1 MGEGNV
7 REEKIRC
14 MMSDCDNV
22 GVVSDGEDLA
32 WLGCPYYVFTHT
44 RDLRKLKRT
53 SLSSLIL
60 PI

>member
-1 MGEGNV
+1 M